1 MKNLII
7 SVYIVIVAM
16 AVIYNIYTFGF
27 IPS

>member
-1 MKNLII
+1 MKKII
-7 SVYIVIVAM
+7 IYSYITIVAM